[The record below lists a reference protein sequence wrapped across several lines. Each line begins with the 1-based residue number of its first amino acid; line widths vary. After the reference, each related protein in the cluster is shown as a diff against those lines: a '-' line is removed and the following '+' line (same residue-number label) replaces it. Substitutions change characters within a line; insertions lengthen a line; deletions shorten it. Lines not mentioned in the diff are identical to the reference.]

1 MCVRAFHNC
10 LLICPL
16 RIAASACSAIDELLA
31 VEFQYS
37 LRLIEPPLIRTRVGA
52 IPRQL
57 VHIIEEFNI
66 SPQRGE
72 LWEKYRVIP
81 VATKRIC
88 KGARVGRVHAPFAA
102 ILRDGLE
109 MNQFG
114 QHRSRRSCPSPLA
127 QDSRLPHLPPA
138 PNNQES

>member
-37 LRLIEPPLIRTRVGA
+37 LRLIEPPLIRTRVWRHSNAVG
-52 IPRQL
+52 PTSS
-57 VHIIEEFNI
+57 FNI
-66 SPQRGE
+66 RSVASFRKSIA
-72 LWEKYRVIP
+72 LIP
-81 VATKRIC
+81 LATKRIC

-102 ILRDGLE
+102 ILRDRLE
-109 MNQFG
+109 MN
-114 QHRSRRSCPSPLA
+114 
-127 QDSRLPHLPPA
+127 
-138 PNNQES
+138 E

>member
-88 KGARVGRVHAPFAA
+88 KGARVGRVVHAPFAA

-109 MNQFG
+109 MNNLASTAAEDFAPQ
-114 QHRSRRSCPSPLA
+114 PASPG
-127 QDSRLPHLPPA
+127 
-138 PNNQES
+138 

>member
-1 MCVRAFHNC
+1 MCVRAFYNC

-37 LRLIEPPLIRTRVGA
+37 LRLIEPPLIRTRVWRHSKAAG
-52 IPRQL
+52 PHHR
-57 VHIIEEFNI
+57 
-66 SPQRGE
+66 
-72 LWEKYRVIP
+72 RVQYQSAAWRALGKVSRYP

-109 MNQFG
+109 MNN
-114 QHRSRRSCPSPLA
+114 LA
-127 QDSRLPHLPPA
+127 STAAED
-138 PNNQES
+138 